1 MYIIISDETK
11 ERLRQSHLGN
21 KHSKATRKKMSESR
35 KRVCLSKGMVLRPKK
50 KLKRIVK
57 KKVVKITP
65 KVFKA
70 VPETR
75 VCRICGVEKP
85 IGSFYKVNGRTC
97 HWKTCKDCY
106 NEERREM
113 RKKSDDFKRAQREA
127 LAEQARIPSPEEVAV
142 GEAKA
147 RASVG
152 RRRLKS
158 YEEYNK
164 KDKMEFFRKRIKV
177 DRLARL

>member
-1 MYIIISDETK
+1 MET
-11 ERLRQSHLGN
+11 
-21 KHSKATRKKMSESR
+21 
-35 KRVCLSKGMVLRPKK
+35 KRVCK
-50 KLKRIVK
+50 
-57 KKVVKITP
+57 
-65 KVFKA
+65 
-70 VPETR
+70 
-75 VCRICGVEKP
+75 ICGVEKP
-85 IGSFYKVNGRTC
+85 IDSFYRVNASKY
-97 HWKTCKDCY
+97 HWKMCKECY

-158 YEEYNK
+158 YEEYIA
-164 KDKMEFFRKRIKV
+164 KDDFFHKRIRV
-177 DRLARL
+177 IN

>member
-85 IGSFYKVNGRTC
+85 IDSFYRVNASKY

-106 NEERREM
+106 NEARKAERRE
-113 RKKSDDFKRAQREA
+113 RCHQD
-127 LAEQARIPSPEEVAV
+127 SPTR
-142 GEAKA
+142 GDS
-147 RASVG
+147 RTS
-152 RRRLKS
+152 
-158 YEEYNK
+158 
-164 KDKMEFFRKRIKV
+164 KDS
-177 DRLARL
+177 